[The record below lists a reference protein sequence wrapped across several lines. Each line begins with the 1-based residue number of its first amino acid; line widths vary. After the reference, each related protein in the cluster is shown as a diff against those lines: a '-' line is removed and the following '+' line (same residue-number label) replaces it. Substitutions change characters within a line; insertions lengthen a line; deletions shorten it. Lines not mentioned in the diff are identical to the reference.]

1 MAISFSFPSSPTLE
15 NQISQASPSDRKI
28 FEIWAKVMLCK
39 HLRLSKFIAQK
50 LVTGLLTDNSI
61 TTCQELL
68 TASRV
73 PLSWWN
79 HPPTTNSIAALQML
93 QRLAREELANT
104 QRVADY
110 FAQRGGSGPSD
121 NPLFERE
128 GAAHPRPWSSAW
140 RSGPAADW
148 HSVELARQADLL
160 PPDAP
165 VSWEE
170 ASSLRGLLAQ
180 GRSNAPGSLTTPT
193 SSAGSSSDQPRPSQ
207 AAPASPVSSAGTP
220 VPDLVGGSDSD
231 GLPSSGDSDSD

>member
-1 MAISFSFPSSPTLE
+1 
-15 NQISQASPSDRKI
+15 
-28 FEIWAKVMLCK
+28 MLCK
-39 HLRLSKFIAQK
+39 HLRLSKFRAHK
-50 LVTGLLTDNSI
+50 LVKGLLVDNSI
-61 TTCQELL
+61 ASCQELL
-68 TASRV
+68 TASDF
-73 PLSWWN
+73 PPALWK
-79 HPPTTNSIAALQML
+79 HPPTVNCMAALDLL
-93 QRLAREELANT
+93 QKLSREELTNT

-110 FAQRGGSGPSD
+110 FAQRGVSGPSD

-148 HSVELARQADLL
+148 HSVELARQALQWGADLL

-180 GRSNAPGSLTTPT
+180 GRSNAPGSLTATT